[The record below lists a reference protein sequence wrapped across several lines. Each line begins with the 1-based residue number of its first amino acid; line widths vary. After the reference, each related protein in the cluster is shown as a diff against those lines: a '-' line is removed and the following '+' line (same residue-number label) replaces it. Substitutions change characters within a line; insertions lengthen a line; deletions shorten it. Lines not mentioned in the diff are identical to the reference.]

1 MKRYRD
7 ADGRL
12 RLWYSDAEIEKR
24 ALRCLEAA
32 GQPSGPE
39 PVVDI
44 EFIIEEQLRARLDQY
59 AVLPPGVLGVT
70 DFLAGERP
78 LVRIDGELS
87 RNACDIESPA
97 VSAVGRWRATL
108 AHEAGHI
115 ILHTVLFDVPPSQA
129 ALLDADAADVVS
141 PKPVSC
147 IERSI
152 DGRRPSDW
160 REVQAN
166 RCMAAL
172 LMPRPLF
179 DRWSRIVALEEGL
192 PVPAPVD
199 SPAARRLVSRLADRF
214 QVSREAARIRLV
226 TCQLLSDN
234 LPLPLA
240 ADV

>member
-1 MKRYRD
+1 MNRYRD

-12 RLWYSDAEIEKR
+12 RLWYSDAEIELR

-59 AVLPPGVLGVT
+59 AALPPEVLGVT
-70 DFLAGERP
+70 DFVSGERP
-78 LVRIDGELS
+78 LVRISAELS
-87 RNACDIESPA
+87 LSACDVESPA
-97 VSAVGRWRATL
+97 PSTLGRWRATL
-108 AHEAGHI
+108 AHEAGHV
-115 ILHTVLFDVPPSQA
+115 ILHAVLFDAPASQA
-129 ALLDADAADVVS
+129 GLFAADRTEVAA
-141 PKPVSC
+141 PEPVRC
-147 IERSI
+147 LERSI
-152 DGRRPSDW
+152 VGRGPSDW

-179 DRWSRIVALEEGL
+179 SRHAQTAAAAEGL
-192 PVPAPVD
+192 VVPAPVD
-199 SPAARRLVSRLADRF
+199 SPAARRLVSRLAEQF
-214 QVSREAARIRLV
+214 QVSREAARIRLI

-240 ADV
+240 ADA

>member
-1 MKRYRD
+1 MNRYRD

-12 RLWYSDAEIEKR
+12 RLWYSDAEIERR

-44 EFIIEEQLRARLDQY
+44 EFVIEEQLRTRLDQY
-59 AVLPPGVLGVT
+59 AALPPEVLGVT
-70 DFLAGERP
+70 DFVSGERP
-78 LVRIDGELS
+78 LVRVNAELS
-87 RNACDIESPA
+87 RRARDIESPA
-97 VSAVGRWRATL
+97 HSTVGRWRATL

-115 ILHTVLFDVPPSQA
+115 ILHAVLFDVPASQA
-129 ALLDADAADVVS
+129 GLFDADGTEVAA
-141 PKPVSC
+141 PAPVRC
-147 IERSI
+147 LERSI
-152 DGRRPSDW
+152 AGRGPSDW

-179 DRWSRIVALEEGL
+179 SRHAQAAAAAEGL
-192 PVPAPVD
+192 AVPTPVD
-199 SPAARRLVSRLADRF
+199 SPAAGRLVSRLAEQF

-226 TCQLLSDN
+226 TCQILSDN

-240 ADV
+240 ADA